1 MLTEKIF
8 VPAPNEGEVDQVKK
22 VAAGIGGAALG
33 KSLCVIVNHSNNIG
47 YVRQEQEK

>member
-22 VAAGIGGAALG
+22 VAVGIGSATLG
-33 KSLCVIVNHSNNIG
+33 KSLCVFVYHINSAY
-47 YVRQEQEK
+47 YVR

>member
-22 VAAGIGGAALG
+22 VAVGIGGAALG